1 MPGYSI
7 AQISEQSGL
16 SPHTLRYYEK
26 ESLIQEVP
34 RDAGGRRRY
43 GDAHLKV
50 IKFVN
55 ALRATGMPIREIR
68 RYLAFYQLGPA
79 TRDERLALLESH
91 RANVKAELDAVRTNL
106 KIIDRK
112 ILGYKEGEY

>member
-1 MPGYSI
+1 MQSYSI
-7 AQISEQSGL
+7 AQVSKHSGL

-43 GDAHLKV
+43 GEAHLKV

-55 ALRATGMPIREIR
+55 ALRATGMPIREIK
-68 RYLAFYQLGPA
+68 RYLAFYQLGSS
-79 TRDERLALLESH
+79 TRADRLAILESH
-91 RANVKAELDAVRTNL
+91 RTDVKAELEAVRTNL
-106 KIIDRK
+106 KIIDQK
-112 ILGYKEGEY
+112 IQGYKEGRF

>member
-1 MPGYSI
+1 MQSYNI
-7 AQISEQSGL
+7 AQLSEQTGL

-26 ESLIQEVP
+26 ESLIQHVP

-43 GDAHLKV
+43 GEVHLKT

-55 ALRATGMPIREIR
+55 ALRATGMPIREIK

-79 TRDERLALLESH
+79 TKADRLALLESH
-91 RANVKAELDAVRTNL
+91 RAKVKEELEAVRANL
-106 KIIDRK
+106 TIIDKK
-112 ILGYKEGEY
+112 IQGYKEGKF